1 MSPPRSDP
9 ALGSSRPPPRLGT
22 AKRPASLDPGAG
34 GSATSDNPV
43 RSSCSARWIADA
55 SSYAARNTPYA
66 VCNSIFNCCR
76 HFLPLAAVCN
86 MGNMDGKVTREVGG

>member
-9 ALGSSRPPPRLGT
+9 ALGSRPPPRLGA
-22 AKRPASLDPGAG
+22 AKRPASFDPGAG
-34 GSATSDNPV
+34 GSTTSDNPV

-55 SSYAARNTPYA
+55 LSYAARNTPYA